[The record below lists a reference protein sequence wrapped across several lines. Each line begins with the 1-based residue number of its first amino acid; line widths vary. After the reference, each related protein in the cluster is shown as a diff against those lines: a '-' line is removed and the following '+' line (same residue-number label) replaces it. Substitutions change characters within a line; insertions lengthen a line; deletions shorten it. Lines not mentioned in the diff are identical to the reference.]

1 MKSVFASLCIALS
14 TYSKLPCPQVAYI
27 GENKRYALCF
37 FPIVGL
43 IAGTLLSAWLRFAAH
58 FSLGAFPAGAVGSL
72 IPLLVSGGIHM
83 DGMMDTLDALA
94 CNQGVERRLDI
105 LKDSHT
111 GAFAVMGVCA
121 YLLLDAA
128 FLSGIEARSLW
139 ALVPAYAL
147 SRCLSALN
155 LLTLPSARSG
165 GMADDL
171 IRSSHQKR
179 VRIGLLLQ
187 AILYALL
194 VLFCARAGGAILLG
208 TGALF
213 TLWFRRMA
221 RKQFGGMTGDLAGYF
236 LQGFE
241 LVCAAALFFYG
252 TFFP

>member
-43 IAGTLLSAWLRFAAH
+43 IAGTLLAAWLQMAAH
-58 FSLGAFPAGAVGSL
+58 FSLGAFPAGAVGCL

-94 CNQGVERRLDI
+94 CRQEVNRRLDI

-111 GAFAVMGVCA
+111 GAFAVMGVSA

-128 FLSGIEARSLW
+128 FLSGIGMGSLW
-139 ALVPAYAL
+139 ALVPACAL

-155 LLTLPSARSG
+155 LLTLPSARAG
-165 GMADDL
+165 GMADDFV
-171 IRSSHQKR
+171 RSAHQKR
-179 VRIGLLLQ
+179 VRIILLLQ
-187 AILYALL
+187 ALLYALL
-194 VLFCARAGGAILLG
+194 ILLGARTGGAILLG
-208 TGALF
+208 AGALF

-221 RKQFGGMTGDLAGYF
+221 RKNFGGMTGDLAGCF

-241 LVCAAALFFYG
+241 LVCAAALFFCEA
-252 TFFP
+252 FFL